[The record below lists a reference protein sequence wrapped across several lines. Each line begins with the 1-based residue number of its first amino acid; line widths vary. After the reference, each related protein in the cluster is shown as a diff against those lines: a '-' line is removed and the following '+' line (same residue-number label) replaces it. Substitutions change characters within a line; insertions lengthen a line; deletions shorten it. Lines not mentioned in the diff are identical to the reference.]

1 MERWSSKVQKCSQVR
16 KFNFWNLKIRSSSSA
31 QIFICNQVQDMEADR
46 ALLVQECEDRNQ
58 EVERLR
64 EKLGE
69 TAEEEEDGE
78 DWELFDDDETF

>member
-1 MERWSSKVQKCSQVR
+1 
-16 KFNFWNLKIRSSSSA
+16 
-31 QIFICNQVQDMEADR
+31 MEADR

-69 TAEEEEDGE
+69 TAEEEDGE